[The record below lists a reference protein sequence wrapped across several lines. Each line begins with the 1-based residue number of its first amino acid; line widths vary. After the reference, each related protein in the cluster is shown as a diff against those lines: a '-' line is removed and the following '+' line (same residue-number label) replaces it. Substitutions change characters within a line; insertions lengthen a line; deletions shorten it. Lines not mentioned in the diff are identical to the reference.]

1 MTEMLTSDHHG
12 LPGMLTAVQMNAELG
27 NASQIRIIVPTVYR
41 SNHLAALK
49 AATRAGSFDPLAAM
63 LRYAQRFT
71 ARIDFTSRETA
82 ETQLRATNAFRDA
95 READDL
101 GIRLV
106 MP

>member
-1 MTEMLTSDHHG
+1 MGTGIYTGLVDHSPKAVARRSCTVVRG
-12 LPGMLTAVQMNAELG
+12 LLDNVSVRRGRYL
-27 NASQIRIIVPTVYR
+27 
-41 SNHLAALK
+41 LAALK

-82 ETQLRATNAFRDA
+82 ETQLPATNAFRDA